1 MTKNEIIEILKT
13 GLNLQELQQL
23 YINQIVKRPD
33 ARGFIQLGDWWF
45 IYGNQDERGNIS
57 FNGPFDDS
65 SLIYAIAKIFCK
77 SSLFQSYKFS
87 EKYYKIFLHNHF
99 SSIEEIKEKYPDLN
113 IKKN

>member
-65 SLIYAIAKIFCK
+65 SLIYAIAGIVNNSAVLKH
-77 SSLFQSYKFS
+77 LKFYLCS
-87 EKYYKIFLHNHF
+87 
-99 SSIEEIKEKYPDLN
+99 DL
-113 IKKN
+113 